1 MDAFDLQSGANR
13 FTSLIENLTNWYI
26 RRSRRRFWKSD
37 NDDDKN
43 EAYQT
48 LHYVIVTICQLAAPF
63 IPFVTEK
70 IYREFRTDAMPESV
84 HLCDYPQVIPELLDA
99 DLNKCMADTM
109 CAVERGHFLRTQV
122 SIKVR
127 QPLGKAVLVSAN
139 KQVRD
144 NLSSMAKVIAEELNV
159 KEINVLEDEEELVT
173 LSAKPNL
180 KKLGP
185 KLGKRMKDFMPLI
198 NNLSGKEIAKLRKGE
213 TLTLSAADGS
223 TLDLVED
230 DILVQRQ
237 EKQGMSVANEGDI
250 TVALDTQL
258 TPALIQ
264 EGWARE
270 IVSQLQS
277 LRKESGLEV
286 VDRITVRYQ
295 APAEIVSAIEA
306 QKAYIANEVLAV
318 SIEKDDAGQDFTEVK
333 LNDQKALFK
342 IAKAY

>member
-1 MDAFDLQSGANR
+1 
-13 FTSLIENLTNWYI
+13 
-26 RRSRRRFWKSD
+26 
-37 NDDDKN
+37 
-43 EAYQT
+43 
-48 LHYVIVTICQLAAPF
+48 
-63 IPFVTEK
+63 
-70 IYREFRTDAMPESV
+70 
-84 HLCDYPQVIPELLDA
+84 CDYPQVIPELLDA

-180 KKLGP
+180 KKLVP

-198 NNLSGKEIAKLRKGE
+198 NNLSSKDIAKLRKGE

-277 LRKESGLEV
+277 LRKDSGLEV
-286 VDRITVRYQ
+286 VDRINVRYQ
-295 APAEIVSAIEA
+295 APAEIAAAIEA
-306 QKAYIANEVLAV
+306 QKAYIANEVLAL
-318 SIEKDDAGQDFTEVK
+318 SIEAENGDAQGFTEVK

-342 IAKAY
+342 IAKA

>member
-1 MDAFDLQSGANR
+1 M
-13 FTSLIENLTNWYI
+13 
-26 RRSRRRFWKSD
+26 
-37 NDDDKN
+37 
-43 EAYQT
+43 
-48 LHYVIVTICQLAAPF
+48 
-63 IPFVTEK
+63 
-70 IYREFRTDAMPESV
+70 
-84 HLCDYPQVIPELLDA
+84 
-99 DLNKCMADTM
+99 
-109 CAVERGHFLRTQV
+109 
-122 SIKVR
+122 
-127 QPLGKAVLVSAN
+127 
-139 KQVRD
+139 
-144 NLSSMAKVIAEELNV
+144 
-159 KEINVLEDEEELVT
+159 T

-198 NNLSGKEIAKLRKGE
+198 NNLSSKDIAKLRKGE

-295 APAEIVSAIEA
+295 APAEIAAAIEA
-306 QKAYIANEVLAV
+306 QKAYIANEVLAL
-318 SIEKDDAGQDFTEVK
+318 SIEADNAVQDFTEVK

-342 IAKAY
+342 IAKA